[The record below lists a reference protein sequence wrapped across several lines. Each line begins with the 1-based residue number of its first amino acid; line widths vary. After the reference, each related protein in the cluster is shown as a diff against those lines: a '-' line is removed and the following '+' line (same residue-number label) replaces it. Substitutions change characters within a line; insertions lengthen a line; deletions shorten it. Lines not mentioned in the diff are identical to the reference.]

1 MTVKRLEELKNKF
14 SAKQG
19 DIQDLGEILTALFK
33 SSSQHLKEI
42 KDQVGEIRFSQE
54 LMNEELDQIKEL
66 LIPVFTIIHTDDLE
80 ETEEDEE
87 DKD

>member
-1 MTVKRLEELKNKF
+1 
-14 SAKQG
+14 
-19 DIQDLGEILTALFK
+19 
-33 SSSQHLKEI
+33 LKEI

-66 LIPVFTIIHTDDLE
+66 LNPVFTIIHTDDLE